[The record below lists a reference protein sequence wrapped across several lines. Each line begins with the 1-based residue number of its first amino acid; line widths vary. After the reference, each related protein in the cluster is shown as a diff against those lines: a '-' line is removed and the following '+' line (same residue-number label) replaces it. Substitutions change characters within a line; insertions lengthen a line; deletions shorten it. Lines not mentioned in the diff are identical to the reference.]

1 MRLFKMYKLFIDHC
15 FRVNTKDK
23 MTIYDQT
30 VKEFMTIDKL
40 KDFLKENYYNIKL
53 KPTIKN
59 TLFIDDINGN
69 VHKIGLTYSYW
80 NIPYKENR
88 KVLNTD
94 LITISKIEYS
104 NISES
109 EFKQIFKQ

>member
-1 MRLFKMYKLFIDHC
+1 MAYKLIIDHLY
-15 FRVNTKDK
+15 RYNTKEK
-23 MTIYDQT
+23 PSIYDQT
-30 VKEFMTIDKL
+30 VKEFQDMDKL
-40 KDFLKENYYNIKL
+40 KDFLKEKYYNIKL

-59 TLFIDDINGN
+59 TLFIDTLKGGTL
-69 VHKIGLTYSYW
+69 KIGLTYSYW

-109 EFKQIFKQ
+109 EFKQIFKGD

>member
-1 MRLFKMYKLFIDHC
+1 MAYKLLIDHLYRC
-15 FRVNTKDK
+15 NTKEK
-23 MTIYDQT
+23 PSIYEQTI
-30 VKEFMTIDKL
+30 KEFQDMDKL

-53 KPTIKN
+53 KPTIRN
-59 TLFIDDINGN
+59 TLFIDDIKGN
-69 VHKIGLTYSYW
+69 THKIGLTYSYW
-80 NIPYKENR
+80 DIPYKENR

-109 EFKQIFKQ
+109 EFKNIFKGD